1 MYSFEVYKY
10 NKIMIAVLLGY
21 GSVEGVDCYHFE
33 QKVGTRR
40 AYICRS
46 HFPSGEV
53 HGRRSVYS
61 LPRLAADGD
70 VADTSNLDFSE
81 GDNGFEIIED
91 SRVADNEESFVL
103 LNTDGEEDGEDSEES
118 YGEQE
123 TDSSFVPESEE
134 SWSDDSEVEE
144 GETSGNLEYAFVD
157 LNCLIDSLKYCRQCH
172 TEAVEAAVLKP
183 SGYAVSISFNCLSC
197 NHDWKWS
204 SSRII
209 EGSKEYVV
217 NRDLKIASMF
227 HTVRA
232 PYLRKSC
239 YYDIVQH
246 HVRPVVQNVHDDT
259 QKKVMDFVIK
269 NCEDNQK
276 GLDLAGDAQ
285 FDSPGHMAE
294 HSRYALLDV
303 STNFV
308 LETKL
313 LKKSS
318 RTGNL
323 SLEPKSLDLALS
335 NLMTSL
341 TAPDGSEL
349 VHIDSITTDR
359 DPAVGKLLN
368 TKYPGI
374 QQFYDGWHFVR
385 NVKKIIWK
393 KKDQV
398 QMQPVKNWIRPLT
411 NHLHHSFATSGGDGK
426 LTVEKFISFFCHCQ
440 NMHENFTQ
448 INGFVFTKFRKCEH
462 DPMNHTRNDY
472 IDVNNPKHE
481 KALRLL
487 WNMIVSDKRLKDLEK
502 VSPHF
507 NTSEVE
513 SFNSLSTI
521 YHPKSYYF
529 HKNFPLRVQL
539 TVLHWNSLKIEW
551 YNNERHYTGLKA
563 FYNKSNKE
571 AVFKKR
577 KSSGSHSWRRVVL
590 EGVRSHQTQASTH
603 NVPLSVSPDPNHM
616 TDDYSSPNNYSSSD
630 DDMI

>member
-1 MYSFEVYKY
+1 MVPWKESTVITSSKTGREKW
-10 NKIMIAVLLGY
+10 IEALG
-21 GSVEGVDCYHFE
+21 EGFRNQLE
-33 QKVGTRR
+33 KVGTRR
-40 AYICRS
+40 AYICRF

-123 TDSSFVPESEE
+123 TDSSFVPEREE

-144 GETSGNLEYAFVD
+144 DETSGNLEYAFVD

-172 TEAVEAAVLKP
+172 SEAVEAAVVKP

-217 NRDLKIASMF
+217 NRDLVSAAVSTGSSYSKIASML

-232 PYLRKSC
+232 PYLRKYC

-246 HVRPVVQNVHDDT
+246 HVRPVVQNVHDGT

-323 SLEPKSLDLALS
+323 VFRVSL
-335 NLMTSL
+335 
-341 TAPDGSEL
+341 
-349 VHIDSITTDR
+349 
-359 DPAVGKLLN
+359 
-368 TKYPGI
+368 
-374 QQFYDGWHFVR
+374 
-385 NVKKIIWK
+385 
-393 KKDQV
+393 
-398 QMQPVKNWIRPLT
+398 
-411 NHLHHSFATSGGDGK
+411 
-426 LTVEKFISFFCHCQ
+426 
-440 NMHENFTQ
+440 Q
-448 INGFVFTKFRKCEH
+448 INRFVFTKFRKCEH

-513 SFNSLSTI
+513 SFYSLSTI

>member
-1 MYSFEVYKY
+1 MVPWKESTVITSSKTGREKW
-10 NKIMIAVLLGY
+10 IEALG
-21 GSVEGVDCYHFE
+21 EGFRNQLE
-33 QKVGTRR
+33 KVGTRR

-70 VADTSNLDFSE
+70 VADTSNLYFSE

-172 TEAVEAAVLKP
+172 SEAIEAAVLKP
-183 SGYAVSISFNCLSC
+183 SGYAVSVSRELS
-197 NHDWKWS
+197 
-204 SSRII
+204 I
-209 EGSKEYVV
+209 
-217 NRDLKIASMF
+217 
-227 HTVRA
+227 
-232 PYLRKSC
+232 RK
-239 YYDIVQH
+239 
-246 HVRPVVQNVHDDT
+246 
-259 QKKVMDFVIK
+259 
-269 NCEDNQK
+269 
-276 GLDLAGDAQ
+276 Q
-285 FDSPGHMAE
+285 F
-294 HSRYALLDV
+294 LL
-303 STNFV
+303 
-308 LETKL
+308 
-313 LKKSS
+313 
-318 RTGNL
+318 
-323 SLEPKSLDLALS
+323 
-335 NLMTSL
+335 
-341 TAPDGSEL
+341 
-349 VHIDSITTDR
+349 
-359 DPAVGKLLN
+359 
-368 TKYPGI
+368 
-374 QQFYDGWHFVR
+374 
-385 NVKKIIWK
+385 
-393 KKDQV
+393 
-398 QMQPVKNWIRPLT
+398 
-411 NHLHHSFATSGGDGK
+411 
-426 LTVEKFISFFCHCQ
+426 
-440 NMHENFTQ
+440 
-448 INGFVFTKFRKCEH
+448 
-462 DPMNHTRNDY
+462 
-472 IDVNNPKHE
+472 
-481 KALRLL
+481 
-487 WNMIVSDKRLKDLEK
+487 
-502 VSPHF
+502 
-507 NTSEVE
+507 EVE

-577 KSSGSHSWRRVVL
+577 KSSGTHSWRRVVL